1 MPRREPALI
10 HGAWLRRIAAL
21 RGTLVWLPLGSFA
34 VIALALFGFAEIA
47 DGIGPNENLHLF
59 DRRVAEALR
68 PHVSAAAVTIFAAI
82 TWLGA
87 GATLAVVG
95 VIVSIA
101 LIAKR
106 RVVELYAWILA
117 LAGSGLLNVTLKG
130 WFMRDR
136 PGETPL
142 LASWSFPSAHAMN
155 SFVAY
160 GMLAYLAS
168 RATHR
173 GWSPAAFVA
182 AGAIVLLVGASRVV
196 LGFHYFTDVIGG
208 FAAGLAWLTVSV
220 TFSEVALRRRR
231 LSSAGSTT
239 RLSRRPP

>member
-1 MPRREPALI
+1 MPRREPALVR
-10 HGAWLRRIAAL
+10 GAWLRRVAAL
-21 RGTLVWLPLGSFA
+21 RGALVWLPLASFA

-47 DGIGPNENLHLF
+47 DGIGPNENVHLF

-68 PHVSAAAVTIFAAI
+68 PHVSSAAATAFAAI

-87 GATLAVVG
+87 GPTLAVLG

-106 RVVELYAWILA
+106 RLVELYAWVLA

-168 RATHR
+168 RVSRR
-173 GWSPAAFVA
+173 GWSPAAIAV

-196 LGFHYFTDVIGG
+196 LGFHYFTDVAGG
-208 FAAGLAWLTVSV
+208 FAAGLAWLMVCITL
-220 TFSEVALRRRR
+220 SEIGLRRRG
-231 LSSAGSTT
+231 LQPES
-239 RLSRRPP
+239 